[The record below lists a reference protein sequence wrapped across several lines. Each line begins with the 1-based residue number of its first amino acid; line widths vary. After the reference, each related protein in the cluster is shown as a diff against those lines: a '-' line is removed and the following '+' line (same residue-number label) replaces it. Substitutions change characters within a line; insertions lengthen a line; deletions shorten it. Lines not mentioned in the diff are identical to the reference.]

1 MSGNA
6 VTEVLNFKRNISSIK
21 TLPLKIQLS
30 QRTIP
35 IIPEAVL
42 TYMKYNGDI
51 LQKECYTASNE
62 VKGSM
67 GVGAIEHQFGQNF
80 EHMQVDGM

>member
-6 VTEVLNFKRNISSIK
+6 VTEVLNFNISSIK

-42 TYMKYNGDI
+42 AYMKYKGDI
-51 LQKECYTASNE
+51 LQNECYTPSDE
-62 VKGSM
+62 VKGSC
-67 GVGAIEHQFGQNF
+67 GCNGTSVWTEF
-80 EHMQVDGM
+80 